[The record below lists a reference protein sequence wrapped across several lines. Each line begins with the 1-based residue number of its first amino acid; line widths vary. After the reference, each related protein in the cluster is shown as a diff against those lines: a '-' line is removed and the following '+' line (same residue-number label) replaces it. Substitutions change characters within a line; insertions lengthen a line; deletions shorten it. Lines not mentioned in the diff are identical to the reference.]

1 MYRPMY
7 RVMLG
12 AFFLVCTAM
21 AVTMIVWRVWW
32 DPPVSAD
39 PSPAAQPTVEPTA
52 SAGPPS
58 GEPGIAAPAGSG
70 PVVTEVRVLQ
80 PSYVVAPGDTLASIA
95 RRHGTTIDALASL
108 NNLENRNSLSVGQ
121 RLILP

>member
-1 MYRPMY
+1 MYRL
-7 RVMLG
+7 MLG
-12 AFFLVCTAM
+12 TFFLVCMAM
-21 AVTMIVWRVWW
+21 VVAMVVWRVWW
-32 DPPVSAD
+32 DAPSSGDSPPVAQ
-39 PSPAAQPTVEPTA
+39 PAAEPTV
-52 SAGPPS
+52 SAGAPS
-58 GEPGIAAPAGSG
+58 GEPSSSAPPGGG

-95 RRHGTTIDALASL
+95 RRHGTTIEALASL